1 MTYTAVTDRLD
12 ISTETKT
19 ETEVLRDFL
28 RSDPADDMIV
38 ELIYEAVKKKA
49 DRYMKNDFTDDEG
62 EELDIPDDIKLW
74 VMQMVMRK
82 YNRRANGIQSEQ
94 EDGFGSLTWSDEEMQ
109 ELQEWRKMEWP

>member
-1 MTYTAVTDRLD
+1 MTAAVQDRLD
-12 ISTETKT
+12 LSTEDKT
-19 ETEVLRDFL
+19 EIEVLRDYI
-28 RSDPADDMIV
+28 RSDPADDTIL
-38 ELIYEAVKKKA
+38 EIIYESVKSKA

-62 EELDIPDDIKLW
+62 VELDIPTDIKLW

-109 ELQEWRKMEWP
+109 ELQEYRKMEWP